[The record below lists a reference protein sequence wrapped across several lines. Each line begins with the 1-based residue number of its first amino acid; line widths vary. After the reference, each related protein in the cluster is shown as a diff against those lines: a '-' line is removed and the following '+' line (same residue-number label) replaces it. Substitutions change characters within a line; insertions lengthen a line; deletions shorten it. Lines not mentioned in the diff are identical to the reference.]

1 MVLVCHKHKFIY
13 LKTTKTAG
21 TSTEKVLQPL
31 CEKPGLGELENGKV
45 RISKYGI
52 VGARGPG
59 RREPHPDWQFWRKH
73 KYPWRNHMPAWE
85 VKENLGAETFDEYTK
100 IANVRDPFDR
110 AVSQFHFM
118 KYLQNLPSEDPKT
131 EFEQFKSFILSGT
144 WSIDWKIVSI
154 DNILIVDRFIR
165 KEHLVADL
173 NGVFAD
179 FGLPENSFNLGHD
192 KSMKERRK
200 GIPVP
205 EYYDTETIDTVR
217 RNMAW
222 VFDKLGYPDSPQ
234 H

>member
-21 TSTEKVLQPL
+21 TSTEKALQPL
-31 CEKPGLGELENGKV
+31 CEKPGLGELPNGEV
-45 RISKYGI
+45 RISKHGI
-52 VGARGPG
+52 VGARGP
-59 RREPHPDWQFWRKH
+59 RTQNTHRILRLWHRHKH
-73 KYPWRNHMPAWE
+73 PWRNHMSAMN
-85 VKENLGAETFDEYTK
+85 VRENLGAKTFDSYTK

-110 AVSQFHFM
+110 VVSQFHFM
-118 KYLQNLPSEDPKT
+118 KYQKNLPSEDAKT
-131 EFEQFKSFILSGT
+131 EFEQFRSFVLSGT
-144 WSIDWKIVSI
+144 WSIDWDIVSI
-154 DNILIVDRFIR
+154 DNKLIVDRFIR

-173 NGVFAD
+173 KETLAG
-179 FGLPENSFNLGHD
+179 FGLPENGFKLGHD

-205 EYYDTETIDTVR
+205 DYYDPETIDVVR

-222 VFDKLGYPDSPQ
+222 VFNTLGYPDQPQ